1 MQKQNE
7 APQDFRLRNYASN
20 NHSSREFTLRGIL
33 PWRSTIYGHTSIYQN
48 RQSVLVSCSHVHL
61 YESVRWTCL
70 SSSKNKRF
78 NYNNRIPYIHIYHIP
93 WSAIL
98 KYIVFTRIL
107 FLFMILLQ
115 KLIHSYPL
123 QSVCSQ
129 ILSSLALKV
138 SKDRF
143 LPLPQEYYFTTQSI
157 CQKTFSKTPPKFL
170 FSQFSY
176 TIQYCSILVC
186 RIFKWYTQAL
196 SFP

>member
-98 KYIVFTRIL
+98 KYIVLQGSCF
-107 FLFMILLQ
+107 FLWYCCRSSF
-115 KLIHSYPL
+115 IHIPSNQYVL
-123 QSVCSQ
+123 RFC
-129 ILSSLALKV
+129 LAW
-138 SKDRF
+138 
-143 LPLPQEYYFTTQSI
+143 P
-157 CQKTFSKTPPKFL
+157 
-170 FSQFSY
+170 
-176 TIQYCSILVC
+176 
-186 RIFKWYTQAL
+186 
-196 SFP
+196 